1 MLRRFWYTARMKRSL
16 FSRLGPGLITGA
28 SDDDPAGIVTYT
40 QAGAQFGFATLWLA
54 ILATPLMIAV
64 QEASA
69 RIALTTRKGFFTLA
83 KQILPRIL
91 IYPLLVAFLFANVFN
106 VAADLNMMADATRLL
121 IPGNRWIWLT
131 LFAIATFIAQ
141 LKLSYVQ
148 YSRVLRWL
156 VLSLIGYVGVL
167 AFVDI
172 AWREVVLATFVPQG
186 VPSREFILLVVAV
199 LGTTLSPYLMIWQG
213 EEELEERTTCEIEA
227 AQRGG
232 ICRVRFDRALPSLRF
247 DVAVGM
253 IVSNVV
259 FWCIVVASAS
269 TLHAQGITQ
278 IETAEQAANVLRP
291 FVGSTATTLFTLGIL
306 GTGLLTIPVLI
317 GSASY
322 ALAEC
327 CGWKASLHAKY
338 HEAKAFYWSL
348 GIMIAIALLMNVMA
362 LPPVRM
368 LIWSGV
374 INAFLAP
381 AFMLILLVLG
391 NRATLLKKQVHG
403 RWSNAGLGVAFGLMS
418 CALGALIWAYYL

>member
-1 MLRRFWYTARMKRSL
+1 MWRGVWYTARMKRSF

-40 QAGAQFGFATLWLA
+40 QAGAQFGFSTLWLA
-54 ILATPLMIAV
+54 ILTTPLMIAV

-83 KQILPRIL
+83 KSVLPKAVV
-91 IYPLLVAFLFANVFN
+91 YPLVLAFVLGNVFN
-106 VAADLNMMADATRLL
+106 VAADLNMMADASRLL
-121 IPGNRWIWLT
+121 VPGGRWVWLT
-131 LFAIATFIAQ
+131 LFAIATFAAQ
-141 LKLSYVQ
+141 ITLSYTR
-148 YSRVLRWL
+148 YSRLLRWL

-172 AWREVVLATFVPQG
+172 SWRDVVMATLLPQG

-213 EEELEERTTCEIEA
+213 AEELEERKTCEIEA
-227 AQRGG
+227 SAQGG
-232 ICRVRFDRALPSLRF
+232 ICRVNIRKTLPSLRL
-247 DVAVGM
+247 DVAIGM

-269 TLHAQGITQ
+269 TLHTQGITQ

-317 GSASY
+317 GASAY

-327 CGWKASLHAKY
+327 CGWRAGFQAKY
-338 HEAKAFYWSL
+338 HEARAFYWSL
-348 GIMIAIALLMNVMA
+348 GIMTGLALLMNVLA

-374 INAFLAP
+374 VNAVLAP

-391 NRATLLKKQVHG
+391 NRSTLLKKHVHS
-403 RWSNAGLGVAFGLMS
+403 RWSNAGLGVAFALMS
-418 CALGALIWAYYL
+418 CALGALVWAYYL